1 MVSPHKKQKPKMASL
16 WPDMQPEQL
25 NLAQAELLLSFPR
38 ILGVH
43 PELNTDI
50 TIQDG
55 PYGPYVSYQKKDGK
69 SESRSLENHEQLLTC
84 TLEEALDL
92 LSRPAA
98 RKRRSVQGPLTQL
111 GVSPLTK
118 KEIEHILDESK
129 KYISFN
135 KKKIKKINVLEGRT
149 IFNLFF
155 EDSTRTRTSF
165 EVAAKRLGADLIN
178 VVVKDSSINKG
189 ETLLDTMTTINSM
202 NPDVLIVRHPEE
214 GISKKISE
222 TVDASVI
229 NAGDGSHE
237 HPTQALLDALTIKNK
252 FENFSKLKIAICG
265 DILHSRVARSNIIIL
280 SKLGAKINVIGPKEW
295 LPKSLNKLPVNVY
308 TEMKKGL
315 QNCDIVMMLRI
326 QKERIVGKIMPN
338 QKTYFKKYGLDYN
351 KLKYAKKNAFVMHPG
366 PMNRGV
372 EIDSKLAD
380 DVTRSLIQE
389 QVAMGVAVRMACLD
403 LIIKNRDDFSK

>member
-1 MVSPHKKQKPKMASL
+1 MNSKLLKSGHIKLYKRENSKYWQMKVKLPKLKAIRSSTGSKILKDAEKIASKYYSSISSKINIKLKRSKNIFKKIHLVETA
-16 WPDMQPEQL
+16 D
-25 NLAQAELLLSFPR
+25 
-38 ILGVH
+38 
-43 PELNTDI
+43 
-50 TIQDG
+50 
-55 PYGPYVSYQKKDGK
+55 
-69 SESRSLENHEQLLTC
+69 
-84 TLEEALDL
+84 
-92 LSRPAA
+92 
-98 RKRRSVQGPLTQL
+98 
-111 GVSPLTK
+111 LTK

-129 KYISFN
+129 KYITFN
-135 KKKIKKINVLEGRT
+135 KRKIKKINVLEGRT

>member
-1 MVSPHKKQKPKMASL
+1 MKVKLPKLKAIRSSTGSKILKDAEKIALKYYSSFSSKTNIQLKRAKNIFKKIHLVETA
-16 WPDMQPEQL
+16 D
-25 NLAQAELLLSFPR
+25 
-38 ILGVH
+38 
-43 PELNTDI
+43 
-50 TIQDG
+50 
-55 PYGPYVSYQKKDGK
+55 
-69 SESRSLENHEQLLTC
+69 
-84 TLEEALDL
+84 
-92 LSRPAA
+92 
-98 RKRRSVQGPLTQL
+98 
-111 GVSPLTK
+111 LTK
-118 KEIEHILDESK
+118 KEIEHILNESK

-214 GISKKISE
+214 GVSKKISE
-222 TVDASVI
+222 SVNASVI

-295 LPKSLNKLPVNVY
+295 LPKSLKKLPVNVY

-315 QNCDIVMMLRI
+315 KNCDIVMMLRI

-338 QKTYFKKYGLDYN
+338 QKTYFKKYGLDYS

-380 DVTRSLIQE
+380 DITRSLIQE
-389 QVAMGVAVRMACLD
+389 QVAMGVAVRMTCLD
-403 LIIKNRDDFSK
+403 LIIKNRDDFGK

>member
-1 MVSPHKKQKPKMASL
+1 MNSKLLKSGHIKLYKRENSKYWQMKVKLPKLKAIRSSTGSKILKDAEKIALKYYSSIYSKTNIKLKRSKNIFKKIHLVETA
-16 WPDMQPEQL
+16 D
-25 NLAQAELLLSFPR
+25 
-38 ILGVH
+38 
-43 PELNTDI
+43 
-50 TIQDG
+50 
-55 PYGPYVSYQKKDGK
+55 
-69 SESRSLENHEQLLTC
+69 
-84 TLEEALDL
+84 
-92 LSRPAA
+92 
-98 RKRRSVQGPLTQL
+98 
-111 GVSPLTK
+111 LTK

-129 KYISFN
+129 KYITFN
-135 KKKIKKINVLEGRT
+135 KRKIKKINVLEGRT

-222 TVDASVI
+222 SVDASVI

-403 LIIKNRDDFSK
+403 LIIKNRDDFSN

>member
-1 MVSPHKKQKPKMASL
+1 MKS
-16 WPDMQPEQL
+16 
-25 NLAQAELLLSFPR
+25 R
-38 ILGVH
+38 ILKSGH
-43 PELNTDI
+43 IKIYKRENSKYWQMKIKLPRMKAIRSSTGSKILKDAEKIALKYYSTFIKKTRI
-50 TIQDG
+50 TF
-55 PYGPYVSYQKKDGK
+55 KK
-69 SESRSLENHEQLLTC
+69 SRNVFNKIHLVET
-84 TLEEALDL
+84 AD
-92 LSRPAA
+92 
-98 RKRRSVQGPLTQL
+98 
-111 GVSPLTK
+111 LTK
-118 KEIEHILDESK
+118 KEIEFILSESEK
-129 KYISFN
+129 FISFN
-135 KKKIKKINVLEGRT
+135 KKRIKKLNLLEGRT
-149 IFNLFF
+149 VFNLFF

-178 VVVKDSSINKG
+178 VAVKDSSINKG

-202 NPDVLIVRHPEE
+202 SPDILVVRHPDD
-214 GISKKISE
+214 GISKKISSL
-222 TVDASVI
+222 VDASII

-252 FENFSKLKIAICG
+252 FKNFSKLKIAICG

-295 LPKSLNKLPVNVY
+295 LPANIKKLPVEIF

-315 QNCDIVMMLRI
+315 KNCDIVMMLRI

-338 QKTYFKKYGLDYN
+338 QKTYFKKFGLDYN

-372 EIDSKLAD
+372 EIDSNLAD
-380 DVTRSLIQE
+380 DITRSLIQE

-403 LIIKNRDDFSK
+403 LIIKNRDNIDNN

>member
-1 MVSPHKKQKPKMASL
+1 MNSKLLKSGHIKLYKRENSKYWQMKVKMPKLKAIRSSTGSKILKDAEKIALKYYSSIYSKTNIKLKRSKNIFKKIHLVETA
-16 WPDMQPEQL
+16 D
-25 NLAQAELLLSFPR
+25 
-38 ILGVH
+38 
-43 PELNTDI
+43 
-50 TIQDG
+50 
-55 PYGPYVSYQKKDGK
+55 
-69 SESRSLENHEQLLTC
+69 
-84 TLEEALDL
+84 
-92 LSRPAA
+92 
-98 RKRRSVQGPLTQL
+98 
-111 GVSPLTK
+111 LTK

-129 KYISFN
+129 KYITFN
-135 KKKIKKINVLEGRT
+135 KRKIKKINVLEGRT

-280 SKLGAKINVIGPKEW
+280 SKLGAKINVIGPNEW

>member
-1 MVSPHKKQKPKMASL
+1 MNSKLLKSGHIKLYKRENSKYWQMKVKLPKLKAIRSSTGSKILKDAEKIALKYYSSFSTKTNIQLKQTKKI
-16 WPDMQPEQL
+16 
-25 NLAQAELLLSFPR
+25 F
-38 ILGVH
+38 
-43 PELNTDI
+43 
-50 TIQDG
+50 
-55 PYGPYVSYQKKDGK
+55 KKIHLVETAD
-69 SESRSLENHEQLLTC
+69 
-84 TLEEALDL
+84 
-92 LSRPAA
+92 
-98 RKRRSVQGPLTQL
+98 
-111 GVSPLTK
+111 LTK

-135 KKKIKKINVLEGRT
+135 KKKIKKINILEGRT

-189 ETLLDTMTTINSM
+189 ETLFDTMTTINSM

-380 DVTRSLIQE
+380 DITRSLIQE

>member
-1 MVSPHKKQKPKMASL
+1 MKSIFLESGHIKLYKRENSQYWQMKLKLPKQRAIRSSTGSKILKEAKKIALKNYSSFGISNKIKKTSKNIYKKIHLVETA
-16 WPDMQPEQL
+16 DL
-25 NLAQAELLLSFPR
+25 N
-38 ILGVH
+38 
-43 PELNTDI
+43 
-50 TIQDG
+50 
-55 PYGPYVSYQKKDGK
+55 
-69 SESRSLENHEQLLTC
+69 
-84 TLEEALDL
+84 
-92 LSRPAA
+92 
-98 RKRRSVQGPLTQL
+98 
-111 GVSPLTK
+111 K
-118 KEIEHILDESK
+118 KEIEFILYEAK
-129 KYISFN
+129 KFISFN
-135 KKKIKKINVLEGRT
+135 KKRVKKSNLLEGRT

-178 VVVKDSSINKG
+178 VAVKDSSINKG

-214 GISKKISE
+214 GISKRISNN
-222 TVDASVI
+222 VDACVI

-237 HPTQALLDALTIKNK
+237 HPTQALLDALTIMNR
-252 FENFSKLKIAICG
+252 FNNFSKLQIAICG

-280 SKLGAKINVIGPKEW
+280 SKLGAKVNVIGPKQW
-295 LPKSLNKLPVNVY
+295 LPKNINKLPVEVY
-308 TEMKKGL
+308 TDMKKGL
-315 QNCDIVMMLRI
+315 KNCDIVMMLRI

-338 QKTYFKKYGLDYN
+338 QKTYFNKYGLDYN

-389 QVAMGVAVRMACLD
+389 QVAMGVAIRMACLD
-403 LIIKNRDDFSK
+403 ILIKNRDNVLSY